1 MEREIR
7 YGTNQKQLLWTALWK
22 AIFWSIS
29 LLGLLTCATIFLYL
43 EFVEN
48 QIVRKISRNFLF
60 NSKTFFCIL
69 CNTYSYNLFHIQ
81 KQKSQ
86 GNTFF
91 RVSFLIKLCRAQ
103 AYNFNKKEIVGQ
115 VFSC

>member
-7 YGTNQKQLLWTALWK
+7 YGTNQKQFLWTALWK

-48 QIVRKISRNFLF
+48 WIVRTILRNFLF
-60 NSKTFFCIL
+60 NNKTFFCFL
-69 CNTYSYNLFHIQ
+69 SNTYSYNLFYIQ
-81 KQKSQ
+81 KQSS
-86 GNTFF
+86 
-91 RVSFLIKLCRAQ
+91 RDVL
-103 AYNFNKKEIVGQ
+103 
-115 VFSC
+115 